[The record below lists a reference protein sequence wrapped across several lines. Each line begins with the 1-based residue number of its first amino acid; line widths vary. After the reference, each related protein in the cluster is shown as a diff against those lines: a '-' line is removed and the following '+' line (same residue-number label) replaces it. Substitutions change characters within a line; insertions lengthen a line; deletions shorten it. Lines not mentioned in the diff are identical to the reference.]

1 MVDEGKW
8 FLAADEEEKEYKEN
22 KMRKRKERRGLAF
35 KMSLEFLNLA
45 FDLMKKRKYKLIPK
59 DTQIHSIS
67 NWDPCWDGYIII
79 MTSKEFPIVEE
90 GSECFLGTIRVN
102 KEKGIIELKE
112 RKY

>member
-1 MVDEGKW
+1 MK
-8 FLAADEEEKEYKEN
+8 
-22 KMRKRKERRGLAF
+22 KRKERRGLGF
-35 KMSLEFLNLA
+35 RMSFEFLNLI
-45 FDLMKKRKYKLIPK
+45 FDLIKKRKYKLIPK
-59 DTQIHSIS
+59 DAQIHSITTQDMMWNGS
-67 NWDPCWDGYIII
+67 TII